1 MPVPSSVLAAW
12 GLDAPVEPLEG
23 GQGTSVRV
31 GALVLKPYADEDHV
45 AWYAGLCA
53 RTAPSSSFHLP
64 AVVPARDGRLVAD
77 GWTATTFTDCHPV
90 HDDDTA
96 AGSWLPVLAA
106 GRAFH
111 AAVASEPPP
120 ALLAT
125 RTDRWAHADRVGWGE
140 AEATDVG
147 DRSHPLLDAAL
158 ALVVDEGLAS
168 QLIHGDLS
176 GNVLLGPGLVPTVID
191 VSPYWRPAAY
201 ADAVVAV
208 DAFLWWRTDLE
219 ILQLAHPPGLGAASW
234 RSLLA
239 RALVFR
245 LLAFDEPRREPADV
259 DDQLPRYAELL
270 TLLGPA
276 APD

>member
-12 GLDAPVEPLEG
+12 GLDVPAEPLEG
-23 GQGTSVRV
+23 GQGTSVRAGDV
-31 GALVLKPYADEDHV
+31 VLKPYADEAHV

-53 RTAPSSSFHLP
+53 RTAPSDAFLLP
-64 AVVPARDGRLVAD
+64 AVVPARDGRLVVD
-77 GWTATTFTDCHPV
+77 GWTAAAFTDGEPV

-96 AGSWLPVLAA
+96 AASWLPVLAA

-120 ALLAT
+120 ALLAS
-125 RTDRWAHADRVGWGE
+125 RTDRWAQADRVAWGE
-140 AEATDVG
+140 LAATDVG
-147 DRSHPLLDAAL
+147 ARSRPLLDAAL
-158 ALVVDEGLAS
+158 ALVVDEGLSS

-176 GNVLLGPGLVPTVID
+176 GNVLLGRGLVPTVID

-208 DAFLWWRTDLE
+208 DAFLWWRADPE
-219 ILQLAHPPGLGAASW
+219 ILPLAHPSGLGATSW

-239 RALVFR
+239 RAFVFR
-245 LLAFDEPRREPADV
+245 LLAFDEPRRDPDDV
-259 DDQLPRYAELL
+259 ATELPRYADLL
-270 TLLGPA
+270 SLVA
-276 APD
+276 A